1 MKAGVKHTYSLIFG
15 FNQTKD
21 FPELVETVWKQA
33 WNKYTPVVHKVDV
46 KDAYEASIEVLDAY
60 LLNLNGAP
68 GWPFSIYLP
77 NGIARAYNYQM
88 GFIGFRFQMPIS
100 FCGKGWKLTIRN
112 MYAKHRKLLTSG

>member
-1 MKAGVKHTYSLIFG
+1 M
-15 FNQTKD
+15 
-21 FPELVETVWKQA
+21 ETVWKQA
-33 WNKYTPVVHKVDV
+33 WNKYTPVVHKIDV

-88 GFIGFRFQMPIS
+88 GFIGFQIS
-100 FCGKGWKLTIRN
+100 NAYFLLRKGLEIDN
-112 MYAKHRKLLTSG
+112 QEYVRKASEVVDFWVNNSQQESGLVSPWADAM